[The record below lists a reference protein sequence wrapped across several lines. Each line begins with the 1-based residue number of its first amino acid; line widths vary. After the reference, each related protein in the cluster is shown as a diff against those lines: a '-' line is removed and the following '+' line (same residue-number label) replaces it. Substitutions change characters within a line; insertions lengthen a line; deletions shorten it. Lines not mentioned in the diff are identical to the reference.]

1 MQEQKALELFN
12 MILEQAKSLYK
23 KDGYLE
29 PVLFL
34 LKDNHMT
41 LVSLVDVM
49 ADNETKEKGAIL
61 IQQIV
66 NRIIPDLIIM
76 VGEAR
81 IQFFDSE
88 KKKWETYE
96 NGAYAT
102 LEFIDDS
109 GEVQSY
115 SCMMVLD
122 PENKRIIRENMKK
135 CDKAEGKFCFLA
147 NMKEFLSKFS
157 TTDVQ

>member
-12 MILEQAKSLYK
+12 KIIEQAKSLYK
-23 KDGYLE
+23 NDGYLE

-34 LKDNHMT
+34 LKDDHMT
-41 LVSLVDVM
+41 IVSLVDVM
-49 ADNETKEKGAIL
+49 KDNEAKEKGATL

-66 NRIIPDLIIM
+66 NRVIPDLIIM
-76 VGEAR
+76 VGEAKIR
-81 IQFFDSE
+81 FFNKE

-96 NGAYAT
+96 DAAYAT

-122 PENKRIIRENMKK
+122 PENKRIIKESIEKS
-135 CDKAEGKFCFLA
+135 DKAGGKFCFLT
-147 NMKEFLSKFS
+147 NMKEFLSKFPK
-157 TTDVQ
+157 TDIQ